1 MTGLATEEVVGL
13 LVDLIRNACVNDGTV
28 ESGGEERSVATL
40 AHYLG
45 AAGTVVEPRP
55 GRASVVYRVPG
66 RVAGAPRLLL
76 IPHLDVVPANPAE
89 WRHPPFAAV
98 LDEGFIWGRGAVDML
113 NVTAAMAAVFR
124 RYLQGELAPLA
135 GDLILAAVADEEA
148 GGILGAHHLVE
159 NHWDLVA
166 CEFALTEVAAPAFPG
181 SAGPIIPVTVA
192 EKGPAWR
199 RLRSSGRTGHG
210 SQPYGAENALLP
222 LAAAIDLLGRE
233 STPIVISE
241 EWSGFVADL
250 PIAEDTRRRLL
261 DPDQIDEVI
270 SEIAVTDPTFARW
283 AHACTHMTVAPTSL
297 HAGVKANVIPD
308 EAVGEIDVRLLPG
321 QDRGDLD
328 AHLRKVLG
336 PDLSDRIAVEP
347 VLDQP
352 ATRSEAS
359 GPLWRAIGDA
369 AATLVGP
376 HQLAA
381 ALSPVATDARFLRA
395 RGVTAYGVGLF
406 DESMTFGDMLS
417 MFHGVDERVSVASV
431 GLTANFLA
439 ETVAAFGRQIE
450 T

>member
-1 MTGLATEEVVGL
+1 MSEIPTAEVVSL
-13 LVDLIRNACVNDGTV
+13 LCDLIRNACVNDGTV
-28 ESGGEERSVATL
+28 ESGGEARSVSTL
-40 AHYLG
+40 ARYLG
-45 AAGTVVEPRP
+45 APGAVVEPQP

-66 RVAGAPRLLL
+66 RVSGAPRLLL

-89 WRHPPFAAV
+89 WRHPPFAAAV
-98 LDEGFIWGRGAVDML
+98 EQGVVWGRGAVDML

-124 RYLQGELAPLA
+124 RYLHGEVSPLP

-148 GGILGAHHLVE
+148 GGRLGAGHLVE

-166 CEFALTEVAAPAFPG
+166 CEYALTEVAAPAFAG

-199 RLRSSGRTGHG
+199 RLRSTGRTGHG
-210 SQPYGAENALLP
+210 SQPYGAANALLP
-222 LAAAIDLLGRE
+222 IAAAIDLLGRE
-233 STPIVISE
+233 STPIVISD
-241 EWSGFVADL
+241 EWSRFVADL
-250 PIAEDTRRRLL
+250 PIAEATRRRLL
-261 DPDQIDEVI
+261 DPDQIDDVI
-270 SEIAVTDPTFARW
+270 AEIAVTDPTFARW

-321 QDRGDLD
+321 QDLGDLD
-328 AHLRKVLG
+328 DHLRKVLG

-359 GPLWRAIGDA
+359 GPLWEAIDA
-369 AATLVGP
+369 AATALVGP

-381 ALSPVATDARFLRA
+381 ALSPVATDARFFRA

-406 DESMTFGDMLS
+406 DEEMTFGDMLA

-431 GLTANFLA
+431 GLTADFLA
-439 ETVAAFGRQIE
+439 ETVAAFGRQ
-450 T
+450 TAA